1 MKRAK
6 LLALA
11 WPSPS
16 KVRMRVSTR
25 SSFPPGRA
33 RRPVFLRALKMVQRG
48 ADPPI
53 LRAIRNRPVGV
64 FRLPSRQPSPNLEV
78 ETGNSAAI
86 LRPCKTFRVCVAT
99 LTRMDRGV
107 DARAFLF
114 ARRRRAGNFAA
125 FPMSK
130 SYHVAIAGAT
140 GAVGV
145 EMLRVLERRNF
156 PLGKLTLLASARS
169 AGKALEFRGKPV
181 EVRELTASAF
191 DGVDFALFS
200 AGGSIS
206 KEFAPAAV
214 KAGAVVIDNSSA
226 FRVDPRVPLVV
237 PEINPEAA
245 RSHQG
250 IIANPNCTTAITLL
264 GLWPL
269 HRAFGVKRLWASSYQ
284 AVSGSG
290 AKAIEE
296 LKLQVEALAR
306 GGEVPRAVYP
316 WQIAF
321 NVIPQVDAFL
331 ETGYTREEM
340 KMENEGRKIMGLPGF
355 RASVTCV
362 RVPVYRAHSVAVSA
376 EFERPVS
383 LGAAREALGK
393 APGLRVVDEP
403 CQNGYPVPLH
413 VAGQDDCEIG
423 RLRLDCALDNGLSFW
438 ICGDQLL
445 KGAALNAVQIAEL
458 LAAD

>member
-1 MKRAK
+1 M
-6 LLALA
+6 
-11 WPSPS
+11 
-16 KVRMRVSTR
+16 
-25 SSFPPGRA
+25 GR
-33 RRPVFLRALKMVQRG
+33 
-48 ADPPI
+48 
-53 LRAIRNRPVGV
+53 N
-64 FRLPSRQPSPNLEV
+64 
-78 ETGNSAAI
+78 
-86 LRPCKTFRVCVAT
+86 
-99 LTRMDRGV
+99 
-107 DARAFLF
+107 
-114 ARRRRAGNFAA
+114 
-125 FPMSK
+125 
-130 SYHVAIAGAT
+130 YHVAVAGAT

-145 EMLRVLERRNF
+145 EMLRVLERRKL
-156 PLGKLTLLASARS
+156 PVGKLTLLASARS
-169 AGKALEFRGKPV
+169 AGKTLDFKGEKIAV
-181 EVRELTASAF
+181 QELTHSAF

-200 AGGSIS
+200 AGGGIS
-206 KEFAPAAV
+206 KEFAPSAV
-214 KAGAVVIDNSSA
+214 KAGATVIDNSSA
-226 FRVDPRVPLVV
+226 FRADPQVPLVI

-245 RSHQG
+245 KAHQG
-250 IIANPNCTTAITLL
+250 IIANPNCTTAITLT

-269 HRAFGVKRLWASSYQ
+269 HQAFGVKRLWASSYQ

-306 GGEVPRAVYP
+306 GEAAPRAVYP

-331 ETGYTREEM
+331 ESGYTREEM
-340 KMENEGRKIMGLPGF
+340 KMENEGRKIMGLPGL

-383 LGAAREALGK
+383 IAAARAALEK

-403 CQNGYPVPLH
+403 SRHGYPVPLN
-413 VAGQDDCEIG
+413 VAGKDDCEVG
-423 RLRLDCALDNGLSFW
+423 RLRLDCALDNGLCFW

-458 LAAD
+458 LAGVQG